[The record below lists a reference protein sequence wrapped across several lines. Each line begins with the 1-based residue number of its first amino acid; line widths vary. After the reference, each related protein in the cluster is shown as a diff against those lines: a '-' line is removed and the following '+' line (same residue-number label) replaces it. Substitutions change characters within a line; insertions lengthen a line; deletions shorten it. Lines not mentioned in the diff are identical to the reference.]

1 MTRHN
6 YWFLTFHF
14 RVKSNALI
22 CCTSTVVSLT
32 KDLDAYYKLH
42 SVHDSN
48 KQISITPPPKFLYK
62 TLASP
67 RLPST
72 IDVDRSLRPWHC
84 DQSYTAWYFLCFQ
97 TNKNDI
103 LLDEKQSNY
112 MYLSRL
118 LLNTIKLQGVN
129 HAFCLSKESFH

>member
-48 KQISITPPPKFLYK
+48 KQILITPPLNFCINTGFAAITQYHRCGPESKALTLWSKLY
-62 TLASP
+62 
-67 RLPST
+67 
-72 IDVDRSLRPWHC
+72 
-84 DQSYTAWYFLCFQ
+84 WYFLCFQ